1 MDEESLRLGAGA
13 RESPILVV
21 DRNGG
26 SQVRDQP
33 SNNMVADTSNDT
45 NSLQLQQA
53 ATFCN
58 LMSLWHQLEFEGCV
72 DVFQLARLYHYSRY

>member
-1 MDEESLRLGAGA
+1 MDEESTRLGGGA

-26 SQVRDQP
+26 SQ
-33 SNNMVADTSNDT
+33 
-45 NSLQLQQA
+45 A

-58 LMSLWHQLEFEGCV
+58 LMSLWHQVEILMYIGWIHPLSLGFVALIC
-72 DVFQLARLYHYSRY
+72 YSK